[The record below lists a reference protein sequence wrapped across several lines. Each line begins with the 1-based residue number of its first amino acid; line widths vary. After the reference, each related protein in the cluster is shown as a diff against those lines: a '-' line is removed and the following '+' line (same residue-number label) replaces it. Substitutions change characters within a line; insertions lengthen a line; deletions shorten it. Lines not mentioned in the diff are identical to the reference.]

1 MRNSTFFFTLAVLG
15 CLLFLARPSA
25 SRRPDFEDSDERKRR
40 EERRKAWEK
49 EVAEHVEP
57 DPPERFEYKTGE
69 CFEDEGRRLCMPTF
83 VYAGCGHCGTTSLLA
98 MLRQH
103 PNIEIPQHG
112 THWWGGAKNPRKNR
126 WDQEEYAKKLA
137 NSRNIE
143 AHHITADF
151 SIRYKADPEA
161 PYQLAKMF
169 PDIKIIMMVRE
180 PGEQC
185 FSTIN
190 YNQRSFWREN
200 RPPKQTRNESVC
212 LKEYIPDHARDSSSS
227 GTTTACDQPEY
238 SLHGLRPVEG
248 GLPAEGQA
256 LYLQSE
262 ELASR
267 TRWRCCARWSSLG
280 VEPHEGY
287 EAQQALQPSRVLMSG
302 QKREMRPEM
311 RVLFDACFTNT
322 SLMLEE
328 FSRLPAALPARRRQY
343 WYDRPGFA
351 LDWSEPADAKQIAY
365 ERRLAEAEEL

>member
-1 MRNSTFFFTLAVLG
+1 MRNSTFFVTLAVLG

-112 THWWGGAKNPRKNR
+112 THWWGGPKNPRKNR

-212 LKEYIPDHARDSSSS
+212 LKEYIPDHARDYEQQRYS
-227 GTTTACDQPEY
+227 TACDQPEY
-238 SLHGLRPVEG
+238 SLHGLRRWKEAF
-248 GLPAEGQA
+248 PAEGQT

-262 ELASR
+262 ELASDPLAVLR
-267 TRWRCCARWSSLG
+267 KVEQFVG
-280 VEPHEGY
+280 VEPHEWY
-287 EAQQALQPSRVLMSG
+287 ETNKRFNQVVLMSG

-322 SLMLEE
+322 SLLLEE
-328 FSRLPAALPARRRQY
+328 FYGYPLHYLPGERQY